1 MKVNSSQVFYLPR
14 KITTFLW
21 LAAVLFIFSSAAH
34 SDTVKIGVLAY
45 NGTENARLKWQE
57 TANYLSENIKDHHF
71 ELVPITQLDE
81 LSRLAGQNA
90 FDFILTNPS
99 SYVVIETKY
108 GASRLLTLQNK
119 RQGKPYTIFGS
130 VIFTRSDKVDINS
143 IKDLK
148 NKSLMVVSEKA
159 FAGWQAAWGE
169 MLDQGFDPYKKL
181 KNLVISSKHT
191 QTDVVKSVLSG
202 KVDAGVV
209 RTDMLENMAAQNLI
223 NIKDIKVLG
232 QKSNERF
239 PFLHSTRLYPEWT
252 FIKSGKTSN
261 SLAQKVAIAL
271 LQLKSDHIAAIS
283 GHYIGWNVPLNY
295 EPVHQLLRK
304 LKVEPYEHFGE
315 IDSQKIMILYK
326 NEILLAASMFVLS
339 LLIILYFLRTNR
351 ELNVKRQEIQQA
363 NETLA
368 KEIEQRKNNITL
380 LNTIGNAQ
388 SSYINTHNEKL
399 AFDSLLTGLLE
410 LTNSQ
415 FGMIVQVK
423 PDGLWEPC
431 SVLYRCIDTNK
442 EQNIFSAPII
452 IKDVTPVYHLLMK
465 VSDSHEVAFATENL
479 KTSGLFPLKRI
490 GDITFYNNLM
500 AVPVLQNNELI
511 GIICLANSQ
520 KTYDN
525 SLIKLLS
532 PVFATCTNL
541 ITRFNEKKE
550 AKLNEKALRESEKQ
564 QRIILDSMPDA
575 SIIINEKGVINS
587 FNPAAERI
595 FGYKKHEV
603 IGKQVNILMPERL
616 SSKHDYYI
624 NKRLQ
629 GDKAIEKS
637 VVAEVAG
644 KRKDGSEFPA
654 LISISEMTING
665 HRLFNG
671 FMRDITE
678 LKKTEELKREKE
690 AAELANKTKSEFIA
704 NMSHELRT
712 PMHGILSFSTLGLKR
727 LEKKE
732 YDSLKKYFEVIEI
745 SGKRLLKLVNN
756 ILDLS
761 AIESGMINL
770 QYLDCNLE
778 QCVNNCIK
786 EVESLLEKK
795 SLSVIVEKDKGDFSL
810 SCDQTRIVQVIINL
824 LSNAIKFSPEN
835 ATIEVKIEHD
845 TLNNNGQT
853 VEALRLS
860 VCDNGVGIP
869 VGEENL
875 IFNKFVQSSHT
886 KTKAG
891 GTGLG
896 LSICQEFIKLHNGE
910 ITAENRPN
918 GGSCFSFIVP
928 K

>member
-1 MKVNSSQVFYLPR
+1 MKVNCSLITHITCKLTSFGWLILASLVFSP
-14 KITTFLW
+14 
-21 LAAVLFIFSSAAH
+21 VAH

-45 NGTENARLKWQE
+45 NGIDNALSKWQE
-57 TANYLSENIKDHHF
+57 TANYLSKSIKDHQF
-71 ELVPITQLDE
+71 ELVAITQLDE
-81 LSRLAGQNA
+81 LSRMAGQNK

-99 SYVVIETKY
+99 SYVEIEIKT

-119 RQGKPYTIFGS
+119 RQGKPYTVFGS
-130 VIFTRSDKVDINS
+130 VIFTRSDKVEINS
-143 IKDLK
+143 IKDLQ
-148 NKSLMVVSEKA
+148 NKSFMVVSEKA
-159 FAGWQAAWGE
+159 FAGWEVAWGE

-181 KNLVISSKHT
+181 KKLVISSKST
-191 QTDVVKSVLSG
+191 QADVVESVLSG

-223 NIKDIKVLG
+223 DIKNIKVLG
-232 QKSNERF
+232 QKSNQHF
-239 PFLHSTRLYPEWT
+239 PFLHSTKLYPEWA
-252 FIKSGKTSN
+252 FIKSKQTPN

-271 LQLKSDHIAAIS
+271 LQLKPDHIAAMS

-304 LKVEPYEHFGE
+304 LKVEPYAQYGE
-315 IDSQKIMILYK
+315 INSQKIITLYR
-326 NEILLAASMFVLS
+326 NEILLTAGMFILS

-351 ELNVKRQEIQQA
+351 ELNLKREHIQQA
-363 NETLA
+363 NEKLA
-368 KEIEQRKNNITL
+368 KEIEQRNNNITL

-388 SSYINTHNEKL
+388 SSYINTNNEKL

-410 LTNSQ
+410 LTDSQ
-415 FGMIVQVK
+415 FGMIAQVK
-423 PDGLWEPC
+423 TDNSFEPY
-431 SVLYRCIDTNK
+431 SVLFRCIDANK
-442 EQNIFSAPII
+442 EQNIFSAPIVI
-452 IKDVTPVYHLLMK
+452 TDVTSLYHLLIK
-465 VSDSHEVAFATENL
+465 VSDSHEVTFATANL
-479 KTSGLFPLKRI
+479 KTSGLFPAKRI
-490 GDITFYNNLM
+490 GDIIFYDNLM
-500 AVPVLQNNELI
+500 AVPVLHNNALI
-511 GIICLANSQ
+511 GIICLANS
-520 KTYDN
+520 KKNYDE
-525 SLIKLLS
+525 SLVKLLS

-603 IGKQVNILMPERL
+603 IGKQVNILMPEHL
-616 SSKHDYYI
+616 SRKHDYYI

-712 PMHGILSFSTLGLKR
+712 PMHGILSFSTLGLKK
-727 LEKKE
+727 LEKNE

-770 QYLDCNLE
+770 QYEDCNLE

-795 SLSVIVEKDKGDFSL
+795 SLSVVFEKDEGDFSL

-824 LSNAIKFSPEN
+824 LSNAIKFSPDN
-835 ATIEVKIEHD
+835 STIEIHLSHD
-845 TLNNNGQT
+845 TLYSDKQT
-853 VEALRLS
+853 IGALRLS
-860 VCDNGVGIP
+860 VCDSGVGIP
-869 VGEENL
+869 AGEENT
-875 IFNKFVQSSHT
+875 IFDKFVQSSHT

-896 LSICQEFIKLHNGE
+896 LSICREFIKLHNGE
-910 ITAENRPN
+910 ITAENRAQ
-918 GGSCFSFIVP
+918 GGSKFSFVIP
-928 K
+928 Q